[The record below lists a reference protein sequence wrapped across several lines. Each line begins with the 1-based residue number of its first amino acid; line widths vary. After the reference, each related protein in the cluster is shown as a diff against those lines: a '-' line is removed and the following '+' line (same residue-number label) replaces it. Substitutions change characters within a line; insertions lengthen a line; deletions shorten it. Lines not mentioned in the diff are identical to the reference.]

1 MIDDRAPW
9 LHQKYVL
16 QSEDAA
22 QPFVPRSH
30 SSSSADTT
38 VATREQQLAVTA
50 VMTARHALR
59 WLRRRLR
66 CRRGVACDDGG
77 IMLIVS
83 SPQSLLL
90 VCLCSAASIMV
101 VISSS
106 RRGSAGLFVSRE

>member
-1 MIDDRAPW
+1 VIDDRAPW

-22 QPFVPRSH
+22 QPFVPRWH

-38 VATREQQLAVTA
+38 VAAREQQLAVTA

-59 WLRRRLR
+59 WLRRRLH
-66 CRRGVACDDGG
+66 CRRGVACDDG
-77 IMLIVS
+77 IMLVIVS
-83 SPQSLLL
+83 LQSLA
-90 VCLCSAASIMV
+90 VCLCSAAFIMV
-101 VISSS
+101 VINSS

>member
-1 MIDDRAPW
+1 MSNNCPSTQLYVIDDRAPW

-66 CRRGVACDDGG
+66 CRRGVACDRG

-83 SPQSLLL
+83 SLQSLL
-90 VCLCSAASIMV
+90 VCLRNAASI
-101 VISSS
+101 
-106 RRGSAGLFVSRE
+106 